1 MSETPESIA
10 NPPTL
15 SAGALL
21 RQARMAQGLHIAA
34 LAAAIKVS
42 PRKLELLETDRV
54 AELPD
59 AAFARALALR
69 VCRQLKI
76 DAEPVMERL
85 PHPPGPR
92 LEHVSQGLGAPFQ
105 DRPGREP
112 PADKSFLTEPVV
124 WGPALIIAAAVALYL
139 MPQRLLAP
147 LIKQTPAAS
156 APSSTPAPAIAASSP
171 TALAPAA
178 SASADGSTPAPT
190 VVETVHS
197 APVATA
203 QIDSAPVAGVLVVR
217 TNGESW
223 VEVLDAS
230 GQALLSRVLMPGET
244 VGVDGALPL
253 RVRVGNVAAT
263 QLSLRGRP
271 VDLSTAARDNIARL
285 ELK

>member
-1 MSETPESIA
+1 MSEAAEPMAGPQTV
-10 NPPTL
+10 
-15 SAGALL
+15 SAGTLL

-76 DAEPVMERL
+76 DAEAIMERL

-92 LEHVSQGLGAPFQ
+92 LEHVSQGLGAPFH
-105 DRPGREP
+105 DRPGREA
-112 PADKSFLTEPVV
+112 PAERSFLTEPVV
-124 WGPALIIAAAVALYL
+124 WGPALIIAAALALYL

-147 LIKQTPAAS
+147 LTQRAPAAS
-156 APSSTPAPAIAASSP
+156 APPLTPE
-171 TALAPAA
+171 PAA
-178 SASADGSTPAPT
+178 SKPAALSPAAPGSTEVAAPV

-203 QIDSAPVAGVLVVR
+203 QSDTASASGVLVVR

-223 VEVLDAS
+223 VEVLDAG
-230 GQALLSRVLMPGET
+230 GQALLSRVLLPGET

-271 VDLSTAARDNIARL
+271 VDLSAAAHDNTARL

>member
-1 MSETPESIA
+1 MSEASEPIA
-10 NPPTL
+10 NPPTV

-69 VCRQLKI
+69 ICRQLKI
-76 DAEPVMERL
+76 DAEAIMERL

-92 LEHVSQGLGAPFQ
+92 LEHVSQGLGAPFH
-105 DRPGREP
+105 DRPGREA

-124 WGPALIIAAAVALYL
+124 WGPALIIAAALALYL
-139 MPQRLLAP
+139 VPQRLLAP
-147 LIKQTPAAS
+147 WTQRAPAAS
-156 APSSTPAPAIAASSP
+156 APLSTPAPAASNPAALSP
-171 TALAPAA
+171 GVPGGAAPAL
-178 SASADGSTPAPT
+178 T

-197 APVATA
+197 APVAAA
-203 QIDSAPVAGVLVVR
+203 QSEAVPVAGVLVVR
-217 TNGESW
+217 THGESW

-230 GQALLSRVLMPGET
+230 GQALLSRVLLPGET

-271 VDLSTAARDNIARL
+271 VDLSAAVRDNTARL